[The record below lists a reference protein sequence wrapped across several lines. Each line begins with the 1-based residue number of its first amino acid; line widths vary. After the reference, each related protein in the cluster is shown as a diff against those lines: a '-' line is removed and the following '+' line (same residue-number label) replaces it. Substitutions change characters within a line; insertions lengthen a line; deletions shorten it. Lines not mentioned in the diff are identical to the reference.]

1 MSHKSST
8 TEGMPEGYNSE
19 PGMPEKISLLRWKLG
34 RKAKQE
40 PLFRFYALYGH
51 ILRPEV
57 LATAWARVRANRGAP
72 GADGKSI
79 GDIEKGERGAVVF
92 LGKIEEEA

>member
-57 LATAWARVRANRGAP
+57 LATVWARVRANRGAP
-72 GADGKSI
+72 GAAGSRWQKH
-79 GDIEKGERGAVVF
+79 RRY
-92 LGKIEEEA
+92 